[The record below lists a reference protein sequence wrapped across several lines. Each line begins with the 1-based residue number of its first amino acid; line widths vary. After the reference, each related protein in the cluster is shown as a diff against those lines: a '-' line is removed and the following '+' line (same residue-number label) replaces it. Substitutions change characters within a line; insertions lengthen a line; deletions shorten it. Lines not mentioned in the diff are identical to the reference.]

1 MRNIIQKVLFLFDR
15 KEKFQLS
22 AILGG
27 TILMGFVEMISVAAI
42 MPFIAI
48 AVKPSLIESNHFLN
62 ALYTYFAF
70 ASYNRFLLVVGGI
83 VFCLLLFGNTFSG
96 LMSWVM
102 FRFCYT
108 KGKNVSG
115 NLFQQYLMQPYLYF
129 LDKNSSELSKN
140 ILAEVDRFVI
150 GILNNSLQMFSKI
163 IMVLSIFTLLV
174 IVKPLLALT
183 VMGVLGTAYYILLKI
198 IRVKMVAA
206 GKVSSYVN
214 GLRYQTINEAL
225 GAIKELKVLGREQL
239 FIDQYHDYAQR
250 YAKSETLCQLS
261 PSIAKYAIEVVA
273 FGSMLLIALYLIAT
287 HEGISEFM
295 PLLALYALSGYR
307 LMPAMQQVFSGY
319 TLFKYHQ
326 SALDLLWEETQL
338 AFPANTRGTDSLSF
352 TDALVLDNISYRY
365 PDSEKLALNNINFSI
380 KQHATIGI
388 VGASGAGKTTLI
400 DIILGLLSPQGKL
413 VVDNVIINNNNIRA
427 WQRNIGYVPQSIF
440 LSDSTIAGNIALGI
454 SENDLDMDA
463 VIQASKLAN
472 LHDFITTEL
481 PQGYHTKIGERGIR
495 LSGGQRQRIGIARA
509 LYHDPELL
517 IFDEATSA
525 LDGITEKVI
534 MEAIHSL
541 ANRKTIILIAH
552 RLNTVKDCDT
562 IYIFD
567 RGNMIGHGSYDQLMA
582 TNKVFQHLANAHE
595 CA

>member
-1 MRNIIQKVLFLFDR
+1 MIKLFQKVLFLFDR
-15 KEKFQLS
+15 KEKLQLG
-22 AILGG
+22 AILTG
-27 TILMGFVEMISVAAI
+27 TVLMGFVEMISVAAI

-62 ALYTYFAF
+62 AFYTYFSF
-70 ASYNRFLLVVGGI
+70 ASYNRFLLVIGGI
-83 VFCLLLFGNTFSG
+83 VFCLLLFGNIFSG
-96 LMSWVM
+96 LMSWTM

-108 KGKNVSG
+108 KGKNISG
-115 NLFQQYLMQPYLYF
+115 GLFQKYLMQPYLYF

-163 IMVLSIFTLLV
+163 VMVLSIFTLLV

-198 IRVKMVAA
+198 IRAKMVSA
-206 GKVSSYVN
+206 GKISSYVN

-239 FIDQYHDYAQR
+239 FIDKYREHAQLYAR
-250 YAKSETLCQLS
+250 SETLCQLS
-261 PSIAKYAIEVVA
+261 PSVAKYAIEVVA
-273 FGSMLLIALYLIAT
+273 FGSMLIIALYLIAT

-326 SALDLLWEETQL
+326 SALELLCKEMQL
-338 AFPANTRGTDSLSF
+338 PSPKNILSAEPLSF
-352 TDALVLDNISYRY
+352 TEALVLNNVSYRY
-365 PDSEKLALNNINFSI
+365 PESEKWALNNISMSI

-400 DIILGLLSPQGKL
+400 DIILGLLTPEGQLS
-413 VVDNVIINNNNIRA
+413 VDNVMIGHSNVRA

-440 LSDSTIAGNIALGI
+440 LLDGTIASNIALGI
-454 SENDLDMDA
+454 SENAVDMDA
-463 VIQASKLAN
+463 VIKASKLAN
-472 LHDFITTEL
+472 LHEFITNEL
-481 PQGYHTKIGERGIR
+481 PQGYNTKIGERGVR

-509 LYHDPELL
+509 LYHEPELL

-541 ANRKTIILIAH
+541 ASRKTIILIAH

-567 RGNMIGHGSYDQLMA
+567 RGNIIGNGSYHQLMA

-595 CA
+595 SA